1 MRPLLPPAMLGALPV
16 GQGHGHTSPTEVLT
30 ANGYDFRAVGNFP
43 NARRVWSYP
52 TPDEASSVDGF
63 GFVYGYGK
71 VADPSVQLTIEL
83 PFPMVIAG
91 ISVTSCLAVFPD
103 GTPENV
109 PPNAWQQIKTEGLDK
124 SSDPNGVWR
133 LLRSSFTLQV
143 PSSGMSAGWAS
154 APQVIVSTEAPFF
167 AEAIRL
173 SPASYTPVLGDG
185 NFSRYRAGMLLGSI
199 VSIF

>member
-52 TPDEASSVDGF
+52 TPDSASSVDGL
-63 GFVYGYGK
+63 GLVYGYGK
-71 VADPSVQLTIEL
+71 VIDTSVQLTIEL
-83 PFPMVIAG
+83 PFPMIIAG

-103 GTPENV
+103 GFPENV
-109 PPNAWQQIKTEGLDK
+109 PANAWQQIKTEGLDR

-143 PSSGMSAGWAS
+143 PSSGMSPGWAS
-154 APQVIVSTEAPFF
+154 GPQVIVSTEVPFF

-173 SPASYTPVLGDG
+173 SPAPYTATAGDSTAG
-185 NFSRYRAGMLLGSI
+185 RYRSGMLLGSI